1 MNLHQKRTHPE
12 YVEGCFGCK
21 AGSLHL
27 AYTGIN
33 GSDATAQK
41 HWDRELDEYRA
52 AVAQGMQPE
61 STKTKDIRAAVAWS
75 DKHQVAYS
83 DETATAVRWDRALEE
98 AA

>member
-1 MNLHQKRTHPE
+1 MNLHQIRTHPQ

-21 AGSLHL
+21 AGTLRL

-41 HWDRELDEYRA
+41 NWDAELDSYRA

-61 STKTKDIRAAVAWS
+61 STRTPDIRSAVEWS
-75 DKHQVAYS
+75 NEHQLPYS
-83 DETATAVRWDRALEE
+83 NETATALAVDKALELV
-98 AA
+98 A